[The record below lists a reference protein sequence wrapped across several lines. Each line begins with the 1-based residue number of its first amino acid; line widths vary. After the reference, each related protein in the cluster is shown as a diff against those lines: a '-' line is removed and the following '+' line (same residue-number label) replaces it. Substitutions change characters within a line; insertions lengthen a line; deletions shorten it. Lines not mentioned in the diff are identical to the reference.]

1 MIQKQKG
8 TMDLYGLDGSIY
20 KYIEGVIDSY
30 ANLYNYEYIKVPTFE
45 ATELF
50 YRGMGE
56 TTDVVNK
63 ETYDF
68 VDKGDRKITL
78 RPEFTAGVVRS
89 YIENKLYVDGVKKFY
104 YFGSSFRYERPQ
116 SGRLREFTQAG
127 VEVFGIRNPKAD
139 AEVISIAYNILSALG
154 ITDLVVKINSIG
166 DSESRNRYSEA
177 VREYFKDDY
186 DNLCDVCKE
195 RLTKNPLR
203 ILDCK
208 YDSEREYVKNAPMI
222 KDYLNDE
229 SKEYFDKVK
238 ECLDLI
244 GIPYVVEDTL
254 VRGLDYYTDTV
265 FEIACNLE
273 ELGKANTV
281 AAGGRYDNLVSLLDG
296 PATPGVG
303 FAFGVERIIILLK
316 ELECFI
322 PKDKLDVFVINMDET
337 GFAYQVIDDLRG
349 SGYSCETDYTGKSFK
364 NIWKVVDK
372 YDPSYIIIIGEDEV
386 KGGFVTVKDNSTK
399 EETKVK
405 SSELL
410 DYLDMNL

>member
-1 MIQKQKG
+1 
-8 TMDLYGLDGSIY
+8 
-20 KYIEGVIDSY
+20 
-30 ANLYNYEYIKVPTFE
+30 
-45 ATELF
+45 
-50 YRGMGE
+50 
-56 TTDVVNK
+56 
-63 ETYDF
+63 
-68 VDKGDRKITL
+68 
-78 RPEFTAGVVRS
+78 
-89 YIENKLYVDGVKKFY
+89 
-104 YFGSSFRYERPQ
+104 
-116 SGRLREFTQAG
+116 
-127 VEVFGIRNPKAD
+127 
-139 AEVISIAYNILSALG
+139 
-154 ITDLVVKINSIG
+154 
-166 DSESRNRYSEA
+166 
-177 VREYFKDDY
+177 
-186 DNLCDVCKE
+186 
-195 RLTKNPLR
+195 
-203 ILDCK
+203 
-208 YDSEREYVKNAPMI
+208 MI